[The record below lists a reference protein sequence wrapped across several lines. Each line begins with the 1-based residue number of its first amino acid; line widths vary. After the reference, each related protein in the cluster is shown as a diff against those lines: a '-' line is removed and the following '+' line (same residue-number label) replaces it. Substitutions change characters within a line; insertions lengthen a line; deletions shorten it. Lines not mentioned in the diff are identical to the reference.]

1 MFIEVILVSK
11 KKFTES
17 KISQIY
23 FSFYIQFLPKSITFE
38 GMLEAQNL
46 EKICHS
52 SITIVKEAG
61 RFISSQIGKVT
72 AVDIIAKEKNSL
84 VSYVDI
90 ETEKILVN
98 GLKDLVPNA
107 NFITEENTVTKTQ
120 QQSDWNWIIDPLD
133 GTTNFLKGIPVFCIS
148 VGLSYK
154 DEVCL
159 GIIYDMNRDECF
171 YAWKGG
177 GAFLNDQKIKVS
189 QVSQIE
195 ESVVATG
202 FPYSNLQEGLIDLL
216 DQILQKARGV
226 RRLGSAALDLAYTA
240 CGRFDSYYELR
251 INAWDIA
258 AGIILVQEAG
268 GRVSDIHGNANPL
281 YSANILSSNGITHDE
296 FLKLIE
302 NVKKF

>member
-1 MFIEVILVSK
+1 MFIEVILVGK

-98 GLKDLVPNA
+98 GLKD
-107 NFITEENTVTKTQ
+107 
-120 QQSDWNWIIDPLD
+120 SR
-133 GTTNFLKGIPVFCIS
+133 GTS
-148 VGLSYK
+148 
-154 DEVCL
+154 
-159 GIIYDMNRDECF
+159 RR
-171 YAWKGG
+171 
-177 GAFLNDQKIKVS
+177 
-189 QVSQIE
+189 
-195 ESVVATG
+195 
-202 FPYSNLQEGLIDLL
+202 SNL
-216 DQILQKARGV
+216 
-226 RRLGSAALDLAYTA
+226 
-240 CGRFDSYYELR
+240 
-251 INAWDIA
+251 
-258 AGIILVQEAG
+258 
-268 GRVSDIHGNANPL
+268 
-281 YSANILSSNGITHDE
+281 
-296 FLKLIE
+296 
-302 NVKKF
+302 